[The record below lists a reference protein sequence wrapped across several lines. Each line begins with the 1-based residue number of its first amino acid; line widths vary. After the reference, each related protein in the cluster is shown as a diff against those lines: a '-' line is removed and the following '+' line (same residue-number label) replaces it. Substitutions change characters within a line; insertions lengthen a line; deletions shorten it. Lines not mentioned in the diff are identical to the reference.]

1 MPEGRN
7 TRDCQRRLVV
17 GYERSGRER
26 VRRWVRPGTARPP
39 SEGFSRPATDS
50 PVTHSLLDPIDAVAT
65 PEFGLSSIVGESDAL
80 RAAVDLARKV
90 AASRTTT
97 VLLAGETGT
106 GKELF
111 ARGIH
116 YASAAAAEPFVAVNC
131 AALPDSLLESELFG
145 HEKGAFTD
153 ARTQK
158 RGLMELAGAGTL
170 FLDEVHHMS
179 YALQPKLLRVLEER
193 KLRRLGAL
201 EETRIGCRIIAG
213 TNVSLE
219 SAVGRREFREDLF
232 YRLNVFR
239 VTLPPLRER
248 LGDIAVLA
256 RHFLAE
262 QAREHGR
269 APRGLDD
276 GAVVAL
282 AAHAWPGNV
291 RELKNVL
298 ERAVI
303 LCGAGPT
310 IRAEHLM
317 IQRRTVGGV
326 SDHAGG
332 CMEAD
337 AIRIPPGGMPLRE
350 IEQEAVRLTLRMTG
364 GNQSEAARVL
374 GISRPTLA
382 RKLREWE
389 PAVRVAR

>member
-1 MPEGRN
+1 VPRERK

-17 GYERSGRER
+17 GYERTGCER
-26 VRRWVRPGTARPP
+26 VRRRARPGTTRPP
-39 SEGFSRPATDS
+39 SEGFSRTATHT
-50 PVTHSLLDPIDAVAT
+50 PVTYSLLDPIDTVAA
-65 PEFGLSSIVGESDAL
+65 PEFGLSSIVGASEAL
-80 RAAVDLARKV
+80 RAAVGLARKV
-90 AASRTTT
+90 AASRATT

-116 YASAAAAEPFVAVNC
+116 YESAAAAEPFVAVNC

-248 LGDIAVLA
+248 TEDIAVLA

-262 QAREHGR
+262 QAREHGH
-269 APRGLDD
+269 APRELDA
-276 GAVVAL
+276 GAVAAL
-282 AAHAWPGNV
+282 AAHHWPGNV
-291 RELKNVL
+291 RELRNVL

-303 LCGAGPT
+303 LCGAGPA

-317 IQRRTVGGV
+317 IQRRTVAGV
-326 SDHAGG
+326 SDHPEVGLEG
-332 CMEAD
+332 D

-364 GNQSEAARVL
+364 GNQSEAARIL

-382 RKLREWE
+382 RKLRAWE
-389 PAVRVAR
+389 PAGRTAR